1 MNNCKK
7 CGAPLLIGS
16 KLCRKCGTL
25 VDTPV
30 KRICPKCKSEVSE
43 GLIFCNK
50 CGERLAPF
58 AVGSMSGDSRMRT
71 LTVSRDLSVWGCAK
85 YKVKVIVNGNLLGN
99 MPVGGELRT
108 TVASDTATVEII
120 CATLVSN
127 ERRLI
132 LKLGENPR
140 VTFKIQR
147 SGMIGETVYDAEV
160 MERR

>member
-71 LTVSRDLSVWGCAK
+71 LTVSRDLSV
-85 YKVKVIVNGNLLGN
+85 
-99 MPVGGELRT
+99 
-108 TVASDTATVEII
+108 
-120 CATLVSN
+120 LVYTP
-127 ERRLI
+127 
-132 LKLGENPR
+132 KG
-140 VTFKIQR
+140 
-147 SGMIGETVYDAEV
+147 AESRDY
-160 MERR
+160 EPCPECHH